1 MPVNPMS
8 KRIKSKNSMQSLY
21 RQDVSTINPVALK
34 HEIMS
39 VVYQQKQQ
47 KKEQKKKKQICEES
61 LANMQFVRPK
71 SASDHLNHLLHRE
84 FHHGGMQVSLL
95 HLSHQMNWA

>member
-8 KRIKSKNSMQSLY
+8 KRIKSKYSTQSLY

-34 HEIMS
+34 LEITS

-47 KKEQKKKKQICEES
+47 KKKKKTD
-61 LANMQFVRPK
+61 L
-71 SASDHLNHLLHRE
+71 
-84 FHHGGMQVSLL
+84 
-95 HLSHQMNWA
+95 